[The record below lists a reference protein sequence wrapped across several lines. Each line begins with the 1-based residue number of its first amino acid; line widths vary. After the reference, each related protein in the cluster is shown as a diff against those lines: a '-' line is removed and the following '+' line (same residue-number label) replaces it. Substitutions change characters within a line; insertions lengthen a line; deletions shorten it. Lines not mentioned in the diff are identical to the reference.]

1 MFKKLLGEHAGVF
14 FSIVFAM
21 LAVALAFGAAQQRIN
36 ANHRDIQ
43 QLDNIQRADHDILLA
58 IERDV
63 RWIRSQITHDHDDVD
78 GAIGD
83 KP

>member
-1 MFKKLLGEHAGVF
+1 MLKKLLGEHAGIF

-21 LAVALAFGAAQQRIN
+21 LSVALAFGAAQQRIN

-43 QLDNIQRADHDILLA
+43 QVEAIQRKDHDILLS

-63 RWIRSQITHDHDDVD
+63 RWIRTQLADDRVD
-78 GAIGD
+78 GD